1 MKRTV
6 KIIAVVLL
14 LSLITGLSMGMLL
27 DSSCIRWTNIRTV
40 TTDDAATTATVWASK
55 PSHCKSLRQL
65 ATKDSTLFNVIQVR
79 LSFSAGNG
87 TTCNYYI
94 YVRQLNDDSQFVVS
108 GAATAGTQTATAGG
122 TYADTITTTA
132 RWIKTVTAADASG
145 NNGMATI
152 NFDGMGAEYIEVYI
166 DTISSGSV
174 LVDIKGV

>member
-1 MKRTV
+1 MKRKLLIV
-6 KIIAVVLL
+6 MVVVAVFAAVFAC
-14 LSLITGLSMGMLL
+14 MGMLSE
-27 DSSCIRWTNIRTV
+27 SSCMRWTLIRTV
-40 TTDDAATTATVWASK
+40 TTDDSATTPTVWASK
-55 PSHCKSLRQL
+55 PSHCKSLRQI
-65 ATKDSTLFNVIQVR
+65 ATKDSTLFNVIQAR

-108 GAATAGTQTATAGG
+108 GGATAGTQTATAGG

-132 RWIKTVTAADASG
+132 RWIKAVTAADAAG

-166 DTISSGSV
+166 DTISSGNV
-174 LVDIKGV
+174 LVDIKGL